1 MQIQHRELSYNELR
15 KEFDLSKFKYETTAQ
30 ISQIEEVIGQE
41 RAIRAIEFG
50 LNIDSPGYNIYV
62 TGMSDS
68 GRTSTVK
75 NILQKVASGKD
86 SPPDWCYVH
95 NFEYPDQ
102 PVAISLP
109 SGKGRI
115 FKKDMEELVVTL
127 KREIPKT
134 FRSDNYKERR
144 SSLLERYEKEKKT
157 ILSQIEEQA
166 RKRGFR
172 IVRTPFGFTTIPIK
186 ENGEPLKEEE
196 YQALAQQEKDRIQ
209 NDMAAIQKEIADA
222 FEKINEIDKK
232 SRDAVNNFNREVAQF
247 VVEKY
252 IGSLKEKYADFSSVI
267 KYLGDVAKDIV
278 ENIENFFKE
287 EQETSP
293 KIPVPEENSFIKYQV
308 NLIVDNSQVKGAPVV
323 IENNPT
329 YTNMFGRIERKVQF
343 GAFVTDFTKIKA
355 GAIHRA
361 NGGYLLVDV
370 ERVLMY
376 PFVWD
381 TLKRVL
387 RNKEI
392 RIEDVGEQY
401 GFFSTTGLRPM
412 PIPINLKVVMIGK
425 NYIFNLLHYYDEN
438 FKKIFKV
445 RADFDWETKADEYT
459 VNRCAQFLC
468 KLCNEEKLKHFDKTG
483 LAAILEY
490 SSRLAENQ
498 EKLSLLFGRIA
509 NIAREANYWAN
520 LQKSEYIT
528 RENVEKALE
537 EMEYRH
543 EIIKNKI
550 GEMIGEGTLY
560 IDTEGSKIGQ
570 VNGLAVYSYGEF
582 MFGKPSRITAQT
594 FMGNKGVINIERE
607 AKLSGKT
614 HDKGVL
620 ILSGYLG
627 GKYGG
632 KTPLALSAT
641 LTFEQSYSYVE
652 GDSASAAELF
662 AILSSLAELPIRQGI
677 AVTGSINQK
686 GEIQPIGGVN
696 EKIEGFF
703 DACKRKGLT
712 GEQGVIIP
720 KSNVK
725 NLMLKKE
732 VVEAVKEG
740 KFHIYPISTVDE
752 GIEILTGVPAGERGS
767 DGLFPEGTVN
777 RKVEDKLFYLL
788 QEQERLRKMAEK
800 ESGTSQD
807 SATS

>member
-1 MQIQHRELSYNELR
+1 MDIKHKELSYTELR
-15 KEFDLSKFKYETTAQ
+15 KEFDLSKFEYETTAQ
-30 ISQIEEVIGQE
+30 VPQIEETIGQE

-50 LNIDSPGYNIYV
+50 LNVESPGYNIYV
-62 TGMSDS
+62 TGMTDS

-75 NILQKVASGKD
+75 NILKKVAQSK
-86 SPPDWCYVH
+86 SPPPDWCYVH
-95 NFEYPDQ
+95 NFEDPDQ

-109 SGKGRI
+109 TGKGKI
-115 FKKDMEELVVTL
+115 FKKDMEELIITL
-127 KREIPKT
+127 KKEIPKT
-134 FRSDNYKERR
+134 FRSDDYKERR
-144 SSLLERYEKEKKT
+144 ASLLEKYEKEKKN
-157 ILSQIEEQA
+157 ILSQIEQQA
-166 RKRGFR
+166 QKRGFK

-196 YQALAQQEKDRIQ
+196 YQALPEQEKERIQ
-209 NDMAAIQKEIADA
+209 SDMAAIQKEIADA
-222 FEKINEIDKK
+222 FEKINEVDKK
-232 SRDAVNNFNREVAQF
+232 SKDSVNNFNREIAQF
-247 VVEKY
+247 VVQQY
-252 IGSLKEKYADFSSVI
+252 IGSLKKKYADFPPVV
-267 KYLGDVAKDIV
+267 KYLEDVAKDIV
-278 ENIENFFKE
+278 DNIDDFFKE
-287 EQETSP
+287 EQKGSS
-293 KIPVPEENSFIKYQV
+293 KIPIMEENSFVKYQV
-308 NLIVDNSQVKGAPVV
+308 NLIVDNSQLNGAPVV

-329 YTNMFGRIERKVQF
+329 YTNMFGRIERKVHF
-343 GAFVTDFTKIKA
+343 GAFITDFTKIKA
-355 GAIHRA
+355 GAIHKA

-412 PIPINLKVVMIGK
+412 PIPIDLKVVMIGR
-425 NYIFNLLHYYDEN
+425 NYIFNLLHYHDEN
-438 FKKIFKV
+438 FRKIFKV
-445 RADFDWETKADEYT
+445 RADFDWETKATEYT
-459 VNRCAQFLC
+459 MNRCAQFLC
-468 KLCNEEKLKHFDKTG
+468 KLCNEEKLKHLDKTG

-498 EKLSLLFGRIA
+498 EKFSLLFGKIA

-520 LQKSEYIT
+520 LRKNQYIT
-528 RENVEKALE
+528 REDVEKALE
-537 EMEYRH
+537 QMEYRH
-543 EIIKNKI
+543 NIIKNKI
-550 GEMIGEGTLY
+550 SEMIEEGTLY
-560 IDTEGSKIGQ
+560 IDTDGAKVGQ

-594 FMGNKGVINIERE
+594 FIGNKGVINIERE

-662 AILSSLAELPIRQGI
+662 AILSSLAELPIKQGI
-677 AVTGSINQK
+677 AVTGSVNQK

-703 DACKRKGLT
+703 DTCKRKGLT
-712 GEQGVIIP
+712 GNQGVIIP
-720 KSNVK
+720 RSNVK

-752 GIEILTGVPAGERGS
+752 GIEILTGVAAGKRGP

-800 ESGTSQD
+800 SQD
-807 SATS
+807 STIS